1 MSIDVSLQARAGAFE
16 LSAAFTSEAGTT
28 AVLGASGAGKTLLLR
43 AIAGLLKPT
52 SGRVAVDGRVL
63 YDSEAGVSLP
73 VRRRGVGY
81 VFQDYALFP
90 HLTVTEN
97 LAFGLRERSRQ
108 EAHDAVAHM
117 IELLGLQGLEER
129 RAANLSGGQ
138 RQRVALGRA
147 LVPGP
152 GLLLLDEPFSAL
164 DAPARTA
171 LVDEF
176 LSVRSL
182 VDVPTLLVTHD
193 VAEAYAL
200 SEHMVVLSEGR
211 VLQSGASEQVYWRPD
226 SPDVAR
232 MVGVQNLLPGV
243 VVDVRNAA
251 VEVDV
256 SGMRLVAE
264 LRSPGLAVGERV
276 TVGLR
281 AMDVRAEPAAAGG
294 PTNAELV
301 RIVNRGSSISATL
314 RLGGGSTVSAEI
326 GRERDGLGETR
337 ETIARVKRVK
347 KVGSGGWTVRAEPG
361 SALLWPER

>member
-1 MSIDVSLQARAGAFE
+1 
-16 LSAAFTSEAGTT
+16 
-28 AVLGASGAGKTLLLR
+28 
-43 AIAGLLKPT
+43 
-52 SGRVAVDGRVL
+52 
-63 YDSEAGVSLP
+63 
-73 VRRRGVGY
+73 
-81 VFQDYALFP
+81 
-90 HLTVTEN
+90 
-97 LAFGLRERSRQ
+97 
-108 EAHDAVAHM
+108 
-117 IELLGLQGLEER
+117 
-129 RAANLSGGQ
+129 
-138 RQRVALGRA
+138 
-147 LVPGP
+147 
-152 GLLLLDEPFSAL
+152 LLLLDEPFSAL